1 MLRQLEDRFGV
12 SLDLTQEGRC
22 LLFGQD
28 RAMVAKARSAVMDLV
43 ADVEEGEVYEGTII
57 DIKDFGA
64 IVELLR
70 NKEGLLHVSE
80 LSDDPPSQH
89 PEGTH
94 GVVHQHLHIGQKL
107 QVLCTAVDP
116 VQGTIRL
123 SLKQLLLRQQQQQQQ
138 TNQDD
143 NTLAVAAASAQD

>member
-1 MLRQLEDRFGV
+1 M
-12 SLDLTQEGRC
+12 
-22 LLFGQD
+22 
-28 RAMVAKARSAVMDLV
+28 
-43 ADVEEGEVYEGTII
+43 
-57 DIKDFGA
+57 
-64 IVELLR
+64 ELLR